1 MTVTPAATTT
11 YTATASGPGGPR
23 TASVTITHA
32 ATPPLSSYKQHL
44 LSHPAT
50 IQAGQSAT
58 LKWTTAN
65 AASADIQL
73 GIGAVGLNGE
83 MQVMSTSTQFATSV
97 FASLMAGTIPNRMY
111 LFAAT
116 SFGHVWSDQPPD
128 TGWPQKTIFDVLHEH
143 GIRWKY
149 YYQDNSVF
157 LGDFAAFNDPAI
169 RSNVRHIQS
178 YYDILSQPD
187 ADQKLSAGRSSST
200 PPSCTSTSTSAQ
212 SAARRRACPRH
223 DDGAHE

>member
-1 MTVTPAATTT
+1 MRGKCTVCDC
-11 YTATASGPGGPR
+11 
-23 TASVTITHA
+23 
-32 ATPPLSSYKQHL
+32 
-44 LSHPAT
+44 
-50 IQAGQSAT
+50 
-58 LKWTTAN
+58 
-65 AASADIQL
+65 ADIQL
-73 GIGAVGLNGE
+73 GIGAVGFNGE

-116 SFGHVWSDQPPD
+116 SFGPVWSDQPPD

-143 GIRWKY
+143 GIRGKY
-149 YYQDNSVF
+149 CYQDNSVF
-157 LGDFAAFNDPAI
+157 LGDFAASNDPAI
-169 RSNVRHIQS
+169 RSNVRYIQS

-187 ADQKLSAGRSSST
+187 ADQKLSAGRLHRARLQAA
-200 PPSCTSTSTSAQ
+200 PRRARPAQ